1 MCPVAALEEDYVTGA
16 KAMSIDLSGHGKLL
30 FPPWRGLA
38 EGGINVPLSSKRLT
52 TDLQFWLRRCGV
64 FTGETAHGLRT
75 GSSIELSLSGKGLAD
90 VIMRQACW
98 ASKGMA
104 TYYMKE
110 SCARRWPAR
119 RCPSWRRPY

>member
-1 MCPVAALEEDYVTGA
+1 M
-16 KAMSIDLSGHGKLL
+16 
-30 FPPWRGLA
+30 
-38 EGGINVPLSSKRLT
+38 
-52 TDLQFWLRRCGV
+52 

-104 TYYMKE
+104 TDIISE
-110 SCARRWPAR
+110 GVLCASVAGETLPKLATALEYEMLNSMLGL
-119 RCPSWRRPY
+119 CKAF